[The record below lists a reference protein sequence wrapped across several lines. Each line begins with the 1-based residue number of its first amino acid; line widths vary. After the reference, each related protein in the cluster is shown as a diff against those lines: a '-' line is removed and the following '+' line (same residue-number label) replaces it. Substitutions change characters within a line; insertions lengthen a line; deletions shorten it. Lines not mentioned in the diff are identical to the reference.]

1 MFGNTFIGSIVVKGV
16 GVFIEGLVISKN
28 SLMILKFNDTNFVYI
43 DYEIEDDIFDGVYFN

>member
-28 SLMILKFNDTNFVYI
+28 SLMILKFNDMNFVYI

>member
-1 MFGNTFIGSIVVKGV
+1 MFIGSIVVKGV

>member
-1 MFGNTFIGSIVVKGV
+1 MFIGSIVVKGV

-28 SLMILKFNDTNFVYI
+28 SLMILKFNDMNFVYI